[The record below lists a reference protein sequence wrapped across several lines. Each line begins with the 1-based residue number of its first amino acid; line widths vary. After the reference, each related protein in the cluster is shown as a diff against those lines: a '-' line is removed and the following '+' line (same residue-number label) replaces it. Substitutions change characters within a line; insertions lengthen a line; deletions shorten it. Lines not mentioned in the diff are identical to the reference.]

1 MRPEKSKYSFRR
13 VGKQM
18 GSGALRVG
26 KFGAS
31 VAATTAGA
39 IALKAAA
46 GDPMSRIAVSMAMRK
61 PGMVAEALNPFG

>member
-1 MRPEKSKYSFRR
+1 
-13 VGKQM
+13 M

-26 KFGAS
+26 KFGAG

-46 GDPMSRIAVSMAMRK
+46 GDPMSRIAVSMAMHK
-61 PGMVAEALNPFG
+61 PAMAAEALNPFS